1 MLNGIRL
8 INITSKIFA
17 YGTKEFIMKE
27 FRIDLGS
34 VGVFT
39 IFSVI
44 KQSKNNETFLHF
56 EESADRIISQIFFL
70 LFLFWFNIEE

>member
-8 INITSKIFA
+8 RDIISKIFA
-17 YGTKEFIMKE
+17 YSAKNLLKE

-39 IFSVI
+39 IFSVS
-44 KQSKNNETFLHF
+44 KQSKNDEVLFDF
-56 EESADRIISQIFFL
+56 EGSTDRIISQIFFW
-70 LFLFWFNIEE
+70 LFLFWFNTEE